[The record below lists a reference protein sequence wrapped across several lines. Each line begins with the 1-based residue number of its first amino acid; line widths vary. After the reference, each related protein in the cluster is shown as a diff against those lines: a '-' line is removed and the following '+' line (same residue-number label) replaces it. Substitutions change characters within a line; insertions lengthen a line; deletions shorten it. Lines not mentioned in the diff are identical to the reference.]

1 MIPAVRSLSRCDHRL
16 PGRAP
21 SASQHQLQSTGG
33 VPPAM
38 AIPVSGSRISLGC
51 LRMVIRTCLWGAI
64 EHSPRVPS
72 LYMSRSL
79 RDAVIR
85 SLPSRPTL
93 STVAVGRRPVCG
105 PTPGRSR
112 AKLMDFAWSQQGV
125 GHINDKTLSL
135 PAASGSEVS
144 LVALCQAEMQTC

>member
-1 MIPAVRSLSRCDHRL
+1 MIPAGGSLPRCDHRL

-72 LYMSRSL
+72 LYLSRSL
-79 RDAVIR
+79 RDAVRQESSFETDPFNCCSGQTSRLWSHAR
-85 SLPSRPTL
+85 SVSGQTNGLFGISRVSDHLNDQTL
-93 STVAVGRRPVCG
+93 
-105 PTPGRSR
+105 
-112 AKLMDFAWSQQGV
+112 
-125 GHINDKTLSL
+125 NL

-144 LVALCQAEMQTC
+144 LVALCQADTQTC

>member
-1 MIPAVRSLSRCDHRL
+1 MMPAVRSLSRCDHRL
-16 PGRAP
+16 PGRVP

-33 VPPAM
+33 APPAM

-79 RDAVIR
+79 RDAVFR

-105 PTPGRSR
+105 PTPGRFR
-112 AKLMDFAWSQQGV
+112 AKLMDFSGEQV
-125 GHINDKTLSL
+125 HSNRL
-135 PAASGSEVS
+135 PSSIYATKRTFQRSRHATVRHCSWN
-144 LVALCQAEMQTC
+144 L